1 MSVYLEQ
8 KLDDEL
14 IDIIEKIYYA
24 YNCTKIND
32 IDKLIEKFC
41 DVVENITDEL
51 SENKQED
58 KLLKFKK
65 KGQERIIEIYN
76 LLISNKIHEDKKTN
90 KSEKYYD
97 NAENKTI
104 KYYDNAENKTIK
116 LYLINI
122 IKMFGELL
130 SNKYDNSYLAEL
142 IKKYQEN

>member
-104 KYYDNAENKTIK
+104 K